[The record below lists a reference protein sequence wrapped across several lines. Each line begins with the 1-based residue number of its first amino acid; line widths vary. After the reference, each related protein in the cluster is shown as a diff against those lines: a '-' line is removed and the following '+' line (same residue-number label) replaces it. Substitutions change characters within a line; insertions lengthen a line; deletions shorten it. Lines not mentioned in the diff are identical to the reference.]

1 MRILFLESS
10 HIWKNNLPR
19 GFQANGHDV
28 LITGPLTK
36 KTFAIVGRV

>member
-36 KTFAIVGRV
+36 PFAIVRRV